1 METKLKAAKNFLNE
15 TNEVW
20 IANGKT
26 SNIILDILDGKG
38 QGTKI
43 MLID

>member
-15 TNEVW
+15 RNEVW

-26 SNIILDILDGKG
+26 GNVVLDILDGKD

-43 MLID
+43 TLTD

>member
-15 TNEVW
+15 KNKVW
-20 IANGKT
+20 IANGKKEGV
-26 SNIILDILDGKG
+26 ILEILQGKN

-43 MLID
+43 TLLN